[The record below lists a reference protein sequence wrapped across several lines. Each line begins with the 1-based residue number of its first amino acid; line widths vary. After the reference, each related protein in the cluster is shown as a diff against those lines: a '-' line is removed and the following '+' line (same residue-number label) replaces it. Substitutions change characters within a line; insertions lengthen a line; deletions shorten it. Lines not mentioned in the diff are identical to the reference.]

1 MSLLGAWCNGDR
13 FRQIGCRVRESRAG
27 WHVTAHERQRSENLL
42 RENGA
47 EIIHGTGSFIDCHT
61 VEVRG
66 FIWPGGASSFVASQF
81 FLELEI
87 TPLARREISEGH
99 RRPGFFRGAAY
110 PLSLTS
116 WERTRSTCSR
126 WASTAFVLK

>member
-66 FIWPGGASSFVASQF
+66 FIWPGASPFVASQF
-81 FLELEI
+81 FLELSFVSNQLGANAI
-87 TPLARREISEGH
+87 NVLAM
-99 RRPGFFRGAAY
+99 GFDGLCAQMKFFCDLGGTLTAAD
-110 PLSLTS
+110 
-116 WERTRSTCSR
+116 
-126 WASTAFVLK
+126 